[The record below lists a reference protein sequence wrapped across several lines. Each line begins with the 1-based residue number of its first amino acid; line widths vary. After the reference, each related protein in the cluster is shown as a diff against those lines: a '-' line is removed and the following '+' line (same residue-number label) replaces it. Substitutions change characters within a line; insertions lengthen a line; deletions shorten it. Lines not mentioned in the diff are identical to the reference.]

1 MSPIT
6 PLMIVTLVVCVF
18 FYVFMVM
25 VFIDLLGNKI
35 QELKLKGVILD
46 NAMLAVKTTAIIL
59 AASLLAVMLKL
70 VIDLTTPY
78 FN

>member
-6 PLMIVTLVVCVF
+6 PLMIVTLATCVF

-25 VFIDLLGNKI
+25 VFIDLLSNKI
-35 QELKLKGVILD
+35 QELKLKVVMLD

-59 AASLLAVMLKL
+59 AASLLAVTLKL